1 MANCDNCTEKC
12 VEIEKKDTPEAVP
25 YIVYETELA
34 RGERHTKRWMIAFF
48 VALAMLF
55 ASNIG
60 WLIYE
65 SQFETYYYEQDG
77 EGVNLVGDDNEVKQY
92 EPTSESKEEKK

>member
-1 MANCDNCTEKC
+1 MANCENCTNEC
-12 VEIEKKDTPEAVP
+12 VEKEKKEVPEAIP

-48 VALAMLF
+48 VDLAMLF

-65 SQFETYYYEQDG
+65 SQYETYYYEQDG
-77 EGVNLVGDDNEVKQY
+77 EGVNLVGNDNEVKQY
-92 EPTSESKEEKK
+92 EPTSEGEAEN

>member
-1 MANCDNCTEKC
+1 MNNCENCTNECK
-12 VEIEKKDTPEAVP
+12 EIETKETPTSIP

-34 RGERHTKRWMIAFF
+34 RAERHTKRWIIAFF
-48 VALAMLF
+48 VALGMLF

-65 SQFETYYYEQDG
+65 SQYETYYYEQDG

-92 EPTSESKEEKK
+92 EPTPEGEEKEK